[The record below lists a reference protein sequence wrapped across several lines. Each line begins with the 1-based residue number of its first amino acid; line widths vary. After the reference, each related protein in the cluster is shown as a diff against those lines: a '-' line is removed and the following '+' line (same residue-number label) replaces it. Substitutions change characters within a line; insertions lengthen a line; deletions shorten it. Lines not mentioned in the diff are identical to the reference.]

1 MRILLRSM
9 PRQRSLKSNHWRS
22 YGNPGRRYWISYQW
36 TPNRTANGLSKVL
49 SNIQFTWLSRKIKA
63 SLQSQRLHQKNCF
76 NNNTILK
83 RRSYSETMVND
94 REVSLGWT
102 CFCYSWEIIQRFL
115 LELSAFSLY
124 IDKTCVTDVF
134 SKSPLLNTDTMACPL
149 GVRINRVPNSGVISA
164 RKKGVFTFVPN
175 ENRTLVPCINLVM
188 ESTVLTH
195 WRLEYENACKPN
207 DRNTTL
213 EKMRKNLF
221 GNSFSVF
228 KSNYSI

>member
-1 MRILLRSM
+1 
-9 PRQRSLKSNHWRS
+9 
-22 YGNPGRRYWISYQW
+22 
-36 TPNRTANGLSKVL
+36 
-49 SNIQFTWLSRKIKA
+49 
-63 SLQSQRLHQKNCF
+63 
-76 NNNTILK
+76 
-83 RRSYSETMVND
+83 MVND

-102 CFCYSWEIIQRFL
+102 YFCYSWEIIQCFL

-149 GVRINRVPNSGVISA
+149 GVRINRVPPARCPNSGVSA
-164 RKKGVFTFVPN
+164 RKKVCSHLCPTRIVLWC
-175 ENRTLVPCINLVM
+175 RVINLVI

-195 WRLEYENACKPN
+195 WKLEYENACKQN

-213 EKMRKNLF
+213 EKMRKNIF